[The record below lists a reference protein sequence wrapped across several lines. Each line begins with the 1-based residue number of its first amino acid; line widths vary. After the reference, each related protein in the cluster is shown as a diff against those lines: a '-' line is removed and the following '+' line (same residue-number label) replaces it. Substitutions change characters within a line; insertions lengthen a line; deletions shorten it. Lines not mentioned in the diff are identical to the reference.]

1 MRFPNPRPLV
11 ALVFMGILGLAV
23 VAQTGANKGFN
34 TANLDTSCK
43 ACDDFYHYANG
54 GWLKNNPIPPAFS
67 TWGTTSSLNDHNI
80 EVLHQIL
87 EEASKNTSAPAGSN
101 EQKIGAMYA
110 SCMDTA
116 AIEAAG
122 AKPLQPGFALIEK
135 LKTTKDLPMV
145 LAAFRNNSYGSVFG
159 FGSTPDQKDSRMTI
173 AALNQGGTSLP
184 DRDYYL
190 NQDEKSKTL
199 RDAYVKHV
207 AKMFVLAGDDPAKAA
222 TAADTILSVETKIA
236 QNQRDRVANRDPD
249 KRYNKMSVADLQ
261 KLTPDFDWAVYFKEI
276 KAPKF
281 DSLTVGQPEFFQN
294 WDKLLTSIPVSDWR
308 LYLRWRLISG
318 RANELSSPFE
328 QEAFDFNGKTLTGAK
343 EMQPRWRRCTTVVD
357 NTLGEA
363 VGQEYVKRAFTPE
376 AKARM
381 TALVQNL
388 ISVLR
393 DDIGTLD
400 WMSAETKKQ
409 AIAKLNAFTTKV
421 GYPDKWRDYSAL
433 AIDRSSYQAN
443 RFRVGLF
450 NERRDWNKVGKP
462 VDRMEWAMSPPT
474 VNAYYNPQ
482 INEIVFPAGILQPP
496 FFDPEADDALNYGAM
511 GSVIG
516 HEMTHGFDDQGAKF
530 GPTGNLANWWS
541 EADLKAFQERAQCVI
556 GQFNGF
562 EVEKGLNQNGK
573 LVVGESI
580 ADLGGLVVAYAAF
593 QKSMEGKPRPANVD
607 GFTPEQRFFLG
618 YARGWTNN
626 IRPEFA
632 RLLVLGDPHPLPKFR
647 VNGPLS
653 NMPQFAAAFQCK
665 EGDAMVRPEKD
676 RCVIW

>member
-1 MRFPNPRPLV
+1 MRFPNSRPTV
-11 ALVFMGILGLAV
+11 ALVFMAVLGLAV

-87 EEASKNTSAPAGSN
+87 EEAAKNTSAPAGSN

-122 AKPLQPGFALIEK
+122 AKPLQPGFALVEK

-190 NQDEKSKTL
+190 NQDDKSKTL

-222 TAADTILSVETKIA
+222 TAADTILSIETKIA

-294 WDKLLTSIPVSDWR
+294 WDKLLANWDKKV
-308 LYLRWRLISG
+308 
-318 RANELSSPFE
+318 RANIDASPLYTATIPDPNNPTNIVVLRETGIEPYSLEVFMVDTGIVGAFVDAGAIPATSATFQGANAVAGNGNFE
-328 QEAFDFNGKTLTGAK
+328 IDITTFCPGMAPMIFPHVVSTVGKTVAQVNAEMVALLRATGYSVSG
-343 EMQPRWRRCTTVVD
+343 P
-357 NTLGEA
+357 TLGNTYTLYVPSNQRLQKIEMNRTDTGITVSG
-363 VGQEYVKRAFTPE
+363 VGATSQAQSNVPTLSEWGLVLLA
-376 AKARM
+376 
-381 TALVQNL
+381 ALVA
-388 ISVLR
+388 IGGALR
-393 DDIGTLD
+393 LRLRA
-400 WMSAETKKQ
+400 SA
-409 AIAKLNAFTTKV
+409 
-421 GYPDKWRDYSAL
+421 
-433 AIDRSSYQAN
+433 
-443 RFRVGLF
+443 
-450 NERRDWNKVGKP
+450 
-462 VDRMEWAMSPPT
+462 
-474 VNAYYNPQ
+474 
-482 INEIVFPAGILQPP
+482 
-496 FFDPEADDALNYGAM
+496 
-511 GSVIG
+511 
-516 HEMTHGFDDQGAKF
+516 
-530 GPTGNLANWWS
+530 
-541 EADLKAFQERAQCVI
+541 
-556 GQFNGF
+556 
-562 EVEKGLNQNGK
+562 
-573 LVVGESI
+573 
-580 ADLGGLVVAYAAF
+580 
-593 QKSMEGKPRPANVD
+593 
-607 GFTPEQRFFLG
+607 
-618 YARGWTNN
+618 
-626 IRPEFA
+626 
-632 RLLVLGDPHPLPKFR
+632 
-647 VNGPLS
+647 
-653 NMPQFAAAFQCK
+653 
-665 EGDAMVRPEKD
+665 
-676 RCVIW
+676 